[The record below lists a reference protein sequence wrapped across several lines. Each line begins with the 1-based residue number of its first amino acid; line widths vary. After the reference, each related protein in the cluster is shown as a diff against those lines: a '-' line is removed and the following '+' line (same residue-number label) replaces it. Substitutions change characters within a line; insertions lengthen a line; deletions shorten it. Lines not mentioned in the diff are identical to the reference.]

1 MVVASV
7 DEVSGLTVARLK
19 EELAAR
25 GLSKEGVKV
34 HSYVYHVFVGCVGIR
49 DGVGGVAALV
59 EPREFLLC
67 AGASICCVVARSV
80 AQVTYICFRVTGL
93 RRKLEV

>member
-25 GLSKEGVKV
+25 GLPKEGVKV
-34 HSYVYHVFVGCVGIR
+34 HSLVYHVNLKNGGLR
-49 DGVGGVAALV
+49 DGV
-59 EPREFLLC
+59 
-67 AGASICCVVARSV
+67 
-80 AQVTYICFRVTGL
+80 
-93 RRKLEV
+93 EVW

>member
-34 HSYVYHVFVGCVGIR
+34 HSSVFRVFCGMWGVATLVKSRVFVVFHAPLFGLLPYIR
-49 DGVGGVAALV
+49 HV
-59 EPREFLLC
+59 LL
-67 AGASICCVVARSV
+67 
-80 AQVTYICFRVTGL
+80 T
-93 RRKLEV
+93 